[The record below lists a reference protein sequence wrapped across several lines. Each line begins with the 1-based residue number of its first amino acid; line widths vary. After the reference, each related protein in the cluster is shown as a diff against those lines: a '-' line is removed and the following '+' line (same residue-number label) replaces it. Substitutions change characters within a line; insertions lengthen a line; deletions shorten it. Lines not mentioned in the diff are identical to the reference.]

1 MMEKTIAKRVRE
13 RLPEYYPDRGYV
25 LQDIDKIHKKPGS
38 SVYRVRV
45 SDKAGR
51 SRDLYAKE
59 HPKGFSRNIHEM
71 MGLVASHELFLIP
84 RILDYKHDFVLSEGA
99 PGETLTRV
107 LFKSVLSWDKRDLI
121 ESSRKIG
128 QAIGALQN
136 MTTRGSHRAGDVP
149 LYLLEEIETEDYFKT
164 ILKRELWRDVRAQ
177 AEGLKSLKTRVAQ
190 YHGDPSPH
198 NILMKGG
205 QISLIDYSFQDNAT
219 FVDPALYL
227 VSLELAGYR
236 LGLPM
241 RETISRM
248 DATFKRAYS
257 RMTKENYDRP
267 IWSIVKTLTYL
278 HFLLMYA
285 TRGRTVKNAL
295 VGAVDR
301 RYLLKRVKEG
311 LK

>member
-1 MMEKTIAKRVRE
+1 MMEKVIANRVRE

-25 LQDIDKIHKKPGS
+25 LQDIDKIYTKPGS
-38 SVYRVRV
+38 SVYRIRV

-59 HPKGFSRNIHEM
+59 HRKGVSRNIHEM
-71 MGLVASHELFLIP
+71 MGLVDSHELFLMS
-84 RILDYKHDFVLSEGA
+84 RILDYKHDFVLSEGV

-107 LFKSVLSWDKRDLI
+107 LFKGVLSWDRRNLI

-128 QAIGALQN
+128 YAIGALQN

-149 LYLLEEIETEDYFKT
+149 LYLIKEIETEDYFKT
-164 ILKRELWRDVRAQ
+164 ILKRELWRDIRSQ

-198 NILMKGG
+198 NILMKGD
-205 QISLIDYSFQDNAT
+205 QVRLIDYSFQDNAT

-241 RETISRM
+241 REVISRM
-248 DATFKRAYS
+248 ESTFKRAYS
-257 RMTKENYDRP
+257 QMTREVYDRH
-267 IWSIVKTLTYL
+267 IWTIVKTLTYL
-278 HFLLMYA
+278 HFLLMYSK
-285 TRGRTVKNAL
+285 RERTIKNFL
-295 VGAVDR
+295 VASMDR
-301 RYLLKRVKEG
+301 RYLLRKIKECM
-311 LK
+311 K

>member
-1 MMEKTIAKRVRE
+1 MMEKNIAKRVRE
-13 RLPEYYPDRGYV
+13 RLPEYYPDRAYA
-25 LQDIDKIHKKPGS
+25 LQGIDKIYTKPGS
-38 SVYRVRV
+38 SVYRIRV

-59 HPKGFSRNIHEM
+59 HRRGVSRNIHEVV
-71 MGLVASHELFLIP
+71 GLVASHGLFLMP

-107 LFKSVLSWDKRDLI
+107 LFRGVLSWDRRKLI
-121 ESSRKIG
+121 ESSRKMG

-136 MTTRGSHRAGDVP
+136 MTNRGPHRAGDLP
-149 LYLLEEIETEDYFKT
+149 LYLIEEIETEDYFKT
-164 ILKRELWRDVRAQ
+164 ILKKGLWRDIRAR

-198 NILMKGG
+198 NILMSGD
-205 QISLIDYSFQDNAT
+205 QVHLIDYSFQDNAT
-219 FVDPALYL
+219 FMDPALYV

-248 DATFKRAYS
+248 ETTFKRAYS
-257 RMTKENYDRP
+257 QRTRETYDRH
-267 IWSIVKTLTYL
+267 IWTTVKTLTYL
-278 HFLLMYA
+278 HFLLMYSK
-285 TRGRTVKNAL
+285 RERTVKNVL
-295 VGAVDR
+295 VSSMDT
-301 RYLLKRVKEG
+301 RYLLRGIKEAM
-311 LK
+311 K

>member
-1 MMEKTIAKRVRE
+1 MMEKVIAKRVRD

-25 LQDIDKIHKKPGS
+25 LQDINKIYTKPGS
-38 SVYRVRV
+38 SVYRIRV

-59 HPKGFSRNIHEM
+59 HPRGFSRNIHEM
-71 MGLVASHELFLIP
+71 MGLVTSHELFLIP
-84 RILDYKHDFVLSEGA
+84 RILDYKHDFVLSEGG
-99 PGETLTRV
+99 PGETLTRI
-107 LFKSVLSWDKRDLI
+107 LFKSVLSWDRRNLI
-121 ESSRKIG
+121 ESSRKMG

-136 MTTRGSHRAGDVP
+136 MTTRGSHRAGDLP
-149 LYLLEEIETEDYFKT
+149 LYLIEEIETEDYFKT
-164 ILKRELWRDVRAQ
+164 ILKKESWRAIRAQ

-198 NILMKGG
+198 NILMEGG
-205 QISLIDYSFQDNAT
+205 QVSLIDYSFQDNAT

-236 LGLPM
+236 MGLPM

-248 DATFKRAYS
+248 ETTFKRAYS
-257 RMTKENYDRP
+257 QMSREVYDRH
-267 IWSIVKTLTYL
+267 IWTTVKTLTYL

-285 TRGRTVKNAL
+285 KRERTIKNVL
-295 VGAVDR
+295 VASMDR